1 MISPFE
7 ETWYTNFDW
16 LYDEPGLWL
25 DYMKNT
31 CRPVWVL
38 FGDFSQQKTTDAI
51 EQLAQVS
58 QQRGYNSSNNLSGD
72 IVFLYVNTSLYVP
85 IEGAQEND
93 IGAPSAAKWAS
104 VRSTPTQ
111 VIYIAGMEYKRHW
124 GIVNSEVADGLCDHY
139 SEIMSIFRQNA
150 GLEELCVSPTSWRG
164 YKESRKA
171 IVEGSFVGSK
181 ATTTTGDFVTSDGET
196 VTWTGSKATT
206 TTGDFVTSDGETVTW
221 TGSNATTTTGDF
233 VTSDGETV
241 TWTGSKATTTTG
253 DFNV

>member
-16 LYDEPGLWL
+16 LFDEPGLWL

-58 QQRGYNSSNNLSGD
+58 QQRGYSSSNNLSGD

-124 GIVNSEVADGLCDHY
+124 GVVNSGVVDGLCDHY

-150 GLEELCVSPTSWRG
+150 GLAELCASPASWRG
-164 YKESRKA
+164 YKESRKT
-171 IVEGSFVGSK
+171 IVEGSFAGSK
-181 ATTTTGDFVTSDGET
+181 ATTAAGDFVTIDGGVESFA
-196 VTWTGSKATT
+196 GSKATT
-206 TTGDFVTSDGETVTW
+206 AAGDFVTIDGGVE
-221 TGSNATTTTGDF
+221 SFA
-233 VTSDGETV
+233 
-241 TWTGSKATTTTG
+241 GSKATTTTG